1 VIAVDLA
8 GFGESPRYAKG
19 IPYNMENAC
28 ADLAAN
34 FADWGIE
41 RPHVVGNS
49 LGGAISLELGAR
61 DLVSSVTVLS
71 PAGFFG
77 RIDRF
82 QALGS
87 LTALRILSQ
96 VPDAVLRIVARTRLG
111 RRFIGFLLY
120 SHPGRFTAEEAY
132 ADSLA
137 MKNCRGFEGV
147 AKSGLRY
154 LFNSPVTVPT
164 TVAWGTKDRILPY
177 SQAATAKR
185 ILPDATHVPLPDCGH
200 VPMVDNPELITWLID
215 DTIAKAR
222 KSNAA

>member
-1 VIAVDLA
+1 
-8 GFGESPRYAKG
+8 
-19 IPYNMENAC
+19 MENAC
-28 ADLAAN
+28 IDLAAN

-49 LGGAISLELGAR
+49 LGGAIGLELGAR

-87 LTALRILSQ
+87 LTLLRVMSQ
-96 VPDAVLRIVARTRLG
+96 VPDFVLRLVARTRWG

-120 SHPGRFTAEEAY
+120 SHPGRFTAEDAY

-147 AKSGLRY
+147 ARSGLRY

-185 ILPDATHVPLPDCGH
+185 ILPDANHVPLPDCGH
-200 VPMVDNPELITWLID
+200 VPMIDNPELITWLID
-215 DTIAKAR
+215 DTIGKAR
-222 KSNAA
+222 KSQAA